1 MTSFSNPPNEF
12 VCDLTKTL
20 MQEPMRNKHGHHF
33 ERQAIEEWMAMGN
46 NFCPVTGMPMNRSS
60 LVLNKT
66 LQWTIQRW
74 AKQNNVCY
82 SGSLVGTRVE
92 NRSSTRRSKDE
103 TKNSLP
109 HRFRCPLTLQCM
121 EDPVT
126 TTNDDGISFE
136 RSAILSWLTENKFCP
151 VTGKIL
157 SKTDLISDTKLQAA
171 IDEWFLEASQPP
183 SSSLPHP
190 NKPLLFDSSA
200 RKVGAHRQEYEIQR
214 MYSDEKVDS
223 FKRRFSREN
232 VILALDEA
240 IRCSTSSST

>member
-1 MTSFSNPPNEF
+1 MTSLSNPPNEF

-20 MQEPMRNKHGHHF
+20 MQEPMRSKHGHHF

-46 NFCPVTGMPMNRSS
+46 NFCPISGMPMNRSS

-74 AKQNNVCY
+74 AKQNKVCY
-82 SGSLVGTRVE
+82 SGSLVRTRVE
-92 NRSSTRRSKDE
+92 NGSIRRAKDGA
-103 TKNSLP
+103 KNSLP
-109 HRFRCPLTLQCM
+109 HRFCCPLTVQCM

-136 RSAILSWLTENKFCP
+136 RSAILFWLTENKCCP
-151 VTGKIL
+151 VTGKIM
-157 SKTDLISDTKLQAA
+157 SKTDLIPDTKLKAA

-190 NKPLLFDSSA
+190 NKLLLFDSSD
-200 RKVGAHRQEYEIQR
+200 RKDGAHRQEYDIPM
-214 MYSDEKVDS
+214 MYSYEKVDS

-240 IRCSTSSST
+240 VRCSTSSSA